1 MTIVLRGALLAAF
14 TLAVVRP
21 ATAQMYE
28 LVGTRAQGMG
38 GAFVAVAD
46 DATASWWNPAG
57 LASGAT
63 VSAVYDRST
72 NTEPEVGPD
81 HGPAWLSQSTVFAFS
96 TPAFGLSYYR
106 LRISEIQPVSANGAG
121 SSDRQEEGAIPVDL
135 RTFALTQLGST
146 VGQSVG
152 GHLVIGSTLKLLR
165 AGRAV
170 SLDGGSGRARDRL
183 DEAGSADVDQE
194 WETDL
199 DVGAM
204 VTVSR
209 MRFGVSVKHVREPEF
224 GEGESRL
231 ELKRQARAGAA
242 VTGGSGSG
250 PFSAIT
256 AAVDA
261 DLTRLQ
267 TGLGEVRHVAAGAE
281 AWLFDRKVGVRG
293 GFNTNTV
300 GDTAN
305 STSVGI
311 SLGSRDGGYYV
322 DGFLT
327 VGSDESRDG
336 WGLSFRLSY

>member
-1 MTIVLRGALLAAF
+1 MTIVSRGALVAAF
-14 TLAVVRP
+14 TLALVRP
-21 ATAQMYE
+21 AAAQMYE

-63 VSAVYDRST
+63 LSVVYDRST
-72 NTEPEVGPD
+72 NTEPKVRSD
-81 HGPAWLSQSTVFAFS
+81 AGPAWLSQNQTFAFG

-106 LRISEIQPVSANGAG
+106 LRISEIQPVLANGAG

-152 GHLVIGSTLKLLR
+152 DHLVIGSTLKLLR
-165 AGRAV
+165 GGRAV
-170 SLDGGSGRARDRL
+170 SLDGGSGSARDRL

-204 VTVSR
+204 LR
-209 MRFGVSVKHVREPEF
+209 MSHMRVGVSIKHLREPAF
-224 GEGESRL
+224 GEGDSRF
-231 ELKRQARAGAA
+231 ELKRQARAGVAF
-242 VTGGSGSG
+242 TGGSGSG
-250 PFSAIT
+250 PLTAIT
-256 AAVDA
+256 AAVDT

-281 AWLFDRKVGVRG
+281 AWLFDRRLGVRG
-293 GFNTNTV
+293 GFSTNTV
-300 GDTAN
+300 GATAN
-305 STSVGI
+305 SRSVGI
-311 SLGSRDGGYYV
+311 SLGSRSGYHM

>member
-1 MTIVLRGALLAAF
+1 
-14 TLAVVRP
+14 
-21 ATAQMYE
+21 MYE

-57 LASGAT
+57 LGSGAT
-63 VSAVYDRST
+63 LSVVYDQST
-72 NTEPEVGPD
+72 NTEPKVRPD
-81 HGPAWLSQSTVFAFS
+81 TGPAWLSQNRSFAFG

-106 LRISEIQPVSANGAG
+106 LRISEIQPVLTNGAG
-121 SSDRQEEGAIPVDL
+121 SSGRQDEGAIPVEL

-152 GHLVIGSTLKLLR
+152 DHLVIGSTLKLLR

-170 SLDGGSGRARDRL
+170 ALDGRSGSARDRL
-183 DEAGSADVDQE
+183 DEAESLDVDQE

-204 VTVSR
+204 LKMGR
-209 MRFGVSVKHVREPEF
+209 MRVGMSVKHLREPAF
-224 GEGESRL
+224 GEGDSRL
-231 ELKRQARAGAA
+231 ELKRQARAGVAF
-242 VTGGSGSG
+242 TGGSGSG
-250 PFSAIT
+250 PFSAFT
-256 AAVDA
+256 AAVDT
-261 DLTRLQ
+261 DLTQLQ
-267 TGLGEVRHVAAGAE
+267 TVLGEVRHVAAGGE
-281 AWLFDRKVGVRG
+281 AWLFDRRLGVRG
-293 GFNTNTV
+293 GFSTNTI

-305 STSVGI
+305 SRSVGI
-311 SLGSRDGGYYV
+311 SLGSRSGYHV

>member
-1 MTIVLRGALLAAF
+1 MTTVLRGLLAAAF
-14 TLAVVRP
+14 TLGVVSP
-21 ATAQMYE
+21 TAAQMYE

-63 VSAVYDRST
+63 LSVVYDQST
-72 NTEPEVGPD
+72 NTEPKVRPD
-81 HGPAWLSQSTVFAFS
+81 TGPAWLSQNRSFAFG

-106 LRISEIQPVSANGAG
+106 LRISEIQPVLTNGAG
-121 SSDRQEEGAIPVDL
+121 SSGRQEEGAIPVEL

-152 GHLVIGSTLKLLR
+152 DHLVIGSTLKLLR

-170 SLDGGSGRARDRL
+170 SLDGGSGSAGDRL
-183 DEAGSADVDQE
+183 DEAESLDVDQE

-204 VTVSR
+204 LKMGR
-209 MRFGVSVKHVREPEF
+209 MRVGMSVKHLREPAF
-224 GEGESRL
+224 GEGDSRL
-231 ELKRQARAGAA
+231 ELKRQARAGVAF
-242 VTGGSGSG
+242 TGGSGSG
-250 PFSAIT
+250 PFSAFT
-256 AAVDA
+256 AAVDT
-261 DLTRLQ
+261 DLTQLQ
-267 TGLGEVRHVAAGAE
+267 TVLGEVRHVAAGGE
-281 AWLFDRKVGVRG
+281 AWLFDRRLGVRG
-293 GFNTNTV
+293 GFSTNTI

-305 STSVGI
+305 SRSVGI
-311 SLGSRDGGYYV
+311 SLGSRSGYHV

-327 VGSDESRDG
+327 VGSDESREG

>member
-1 MTIVLRGALLAAF
+1 MTIVVHGALVAVL
-14 TLAVVRP
+14 TLAIVRP
-21 ATAQMYE
+21 AAAQMYE

-63 VSAVYDRST
+63 VSVVYDRST
-72 NTEPEVGPD
+72 NTEPKVGPD
-81 HGPAWLSQSTVFAFS
+81 VGPAWLSQNSSFAFA

-106 LRISEIQPVSANGAG
+106 LRISEIQPISANGAG

-152 GHLVIGSTLKLLR
+152 DHLVIGSTLKLLR
-165 AGRAV
+165 AGRAL
-170 SLDGGSGRARDRL
+170 SIDGGSGSARDRL
-183 DEAGSADVDQE
+183 DEAGSVDVDQE

-204 VTVSR
+204 LALSR
-209 MRFGVSVKHVREPEF
+209 MRVGVSVKHLRQPEF

-231 ELKRQARAGAA
+231 ELKRQARAGVS

-250 PFSAIT
+250 PFAAIT
-256 AAVDA
+256 AAVDT
-261 DLTRLQ
+261 DLTTLQ

-281 AWLFDRKVGVRG
+281 AWLFDRRLGVRG
-293 GFNTNTV
+293 GFSTNTV

-311 SLGSRDGGYYV
+311 SLGSRSGYHV

>member
-1 MTIVLRGALLAAF
+1 MTIVLQGALVAVL
-14 TLAVVRP
+14 TLAIVRP
-21 ATAQMYE
+21 AAAQMYE

-57 LASGAT
+57 LATGAT
-63 VSAVYDRST
+63 VSVVYDRST
-72 NTEPEVGPD
+72 NTEPKVRPD
-81 HGPAWLSQSTVFAFS
+81 VGPAWLSQNSSFAFA

-106 LRISEIQPVSANGAG
+106 LRISEIQPISANGAG

-152 GHLVIGSTLKLLR
+152 DHLVIGSTLKLLR

-170 SLDGGSGRARDRL
+170 SLDGGSGSARDRL
-183 DEAGSADVDQE
+183 DEAGSVDVDQE

-204 VTVSR
+204 LALSR
-209 MRFGVSVKHVREPEF
+209 MRVGVSVKHLRQPEF

-231 ELKRQARAGAA
+231 ELKRQARAGVS

-250 PFSAIT
+250 PFAAIT
-256 AAVDA
+256 AAVDT
-261 DLTRLQ
+261 DLTTLQ
-267 TGLGEVRHVAAGAE
+267 TTLGDVRHVAAGAE
-281 AWLFDRKVGVRG
+281 AWLFDRRLGVRG
-293 GFNTNTV
+293 GFSTNTV

-311 SLGSRDGGYYV
+311 SVGSRSGYHV
-322 DGFLT
+322 DGFLS